1 MGCAAA
7 LATIEIMQDPA
18 FLENV
23 VARGTQLT
31 AGLKELQ
38 QEHDVIA
45 QVRGPGLMVG
55 TEFHDAARVAA
66 VQKHCLEEGHM
77 ILMNAGTYGKCLRW
91 MPPLVVDEREID
103 LGLAA
108 FAAALKATA

>member
-23 VARGTQLT
+23 VARGAQLT
-31 AGLKELQ
+31 AGLKELEQ
-38 QEHDVIA
+38 KHDVMA

-66 VQKHCLEEGHM
+66 VQKHCLEEGRM

-91 MPPLVVDEREID
+91 MPPLVVNEREID